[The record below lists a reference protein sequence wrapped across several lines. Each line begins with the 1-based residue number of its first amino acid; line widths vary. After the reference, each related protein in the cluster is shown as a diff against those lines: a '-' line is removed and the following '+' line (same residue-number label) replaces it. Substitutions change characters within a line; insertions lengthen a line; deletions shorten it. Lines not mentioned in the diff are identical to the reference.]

1 MPKKKCPDC
10 EGRCGCNT
18 WDEES
23 GIFLWKNCPTCHG
36 AGYVFK
42 KPTVKQMKKIAKLI
56 KENK

>member
-1 MPKKKCPDC
+1 MPKKKCPHC
-10 EGRCGCNT
+10 KGEGRIFGDIICGDC
-18 WDEES
+18 
-23 GIFLWKNCPTCHG
+23 GG